1 MVILIWANVAT
12 PQIAQQPTKY
22 QINGYLEKTECGH
35 SFNSTAGKKGQING
49 YLEKAKCG
57 HSTKFTQVKKAK

>member
-12 PQIAQQPTKY
+12 PQIAQQPTKD

-35 SFNSTAGKKGQING
+35 SFKVTAGKK
-49 YLEKAKCG
+49 
-57 HSTKFTQVKKAK
+57 